1 MRKPRFF
8 VGIRE
13 IGNTT
18 LMLSR
23 GLREQGYKVTN
34 LIIKPSKKIIPQI
47 GHDRYIEISN
57 RFSYRLDL
65 IKEFLRIVRPH
76 DIFVFNYSSSFF
88 TAFLPLKYTR
98 SLGYMDLSLLKT
110 IGKKVVVFSNGSD
123 LRSHRLLVEELR
135 EAGLHSHA
143 AYIEQDLRNL
153 FSEQVDTL
161 KKIKAQTIEKYAD
174 HIFAKPD
181 RAQYLTKPFHLIWPG
196 IDVDTMEYR
205 IDQSDIPL
213 IVHAPSSNP
222 VKGTTYVLHAVNEL
236 KQDYDFRFLLCKNMP
251 NELVRRK
258 LAESEIVVDQLL
270 LPGHGLLGVEA
281 MSSGNAVLGSA
292 VPGYNG
298 FPESL
303 PIVTTTPDTI
313 YENLKT
319 VLEDPKLR
327 KDLAQK
333 GRAYVEQYH
342 DYKKV
347 TADFLEKIGEQVP

>member
-1 MRKPRFF
+1 MTSPRFF

-23 GLREQGYKVTN
+23 GLREQGYEVTN
-34 LIIKPSKKIIPQI
+34 LVIKPSKKIIPQI

-65 IKEFLRIVRPH
+65 IREFLKILCPH
-76 DIFVFNYSSSFF
+76 DIFVFNYSSSFC

-110 IGKKVVVFSNGSD
+110 MGKKVVVFSNGSD
-123 LRSHRLLVEELR
+123 LRSYRLLVEELK

-143 AYIEQDLRNL
+143 AYIKQDLSNL
-153 FSEQVDTL
+153 LSERVDKL

-181 RAQYLTKPFHLIWPG
+181 RAQYLTKQFHLIWPG
-196 IDVDTMEYR
+196 IDVDIEYR
-205 IDQSDIPL
+205 IDQSDNPL

-222 VKGTTYVLHAVNEL
+222 VKGTAYVLQAVEKL
-236 KQDYDFRFLLCKNMP
+236 KQDYNFKFLLCKNMP
-251 NELVRRK
+251 NELVRKK
-258 LAESEIVVDQLL
+258 LTEAEIVVDQLL
-270 LPGHGLLGVEA
+270 LPGHGFLGVEA

-319 VLEDPKLR
+319 MLEDPKLR

-333 GRAYVEQYH
+333 GRAYVKQYH

>member
-1 MRKPRFF
+1 MTSPRFF

-23 GLREQGYKVTN
+23 GLRELGYEVTN
-34 LIIKPSKKIIPQI
+34 LVIKPSKRIIPQI
-47 GHDRYIEISN
+47 GHDRYIRISN
-57 RFSYRLDL
+57 HISYRFDL
-65 IKEFLRIVRPH
+65 IREFLRVVRPH
-76 DIFVFNYSSSFF
+76 DIFVFNFSSSFF
-88 TAFLPLKYTR
+88 SAFLSIKYTR
-98 SLGYMDLSLLKT
+98 SLGYMDLGLLKT
-110 IGKKVVVFSNGSD
+110 MGKKVIVFSNGSD
-123 LRSHRLLVEELR
+123 LRSYRLLVEELK

-143 AYIEQDLRNL
+143 TYIEQDLSNL
-153 FSEQVDTL
+153 LSAQSDTL
-161 KKIKAQTIEKYAD
+161 KKIKARTIEKYAD

-181 RAQYLTKPFHLIWPG
+181 RAQYLTKQFHLIWPG
-196 IDVDTMEYR
+196 IDVDTMECR
-205 IDQSDIPL
+205 INQSDTPL

-222 VKGTTYVLHAVNEL
+222 VKGTAYVLRAINKL
-236 KQDYDFRFLLCKNMP
+236 KQDYEFRFLLCENMP
-251 NELVRRK
+251 NELVRKK
-258 LAESEIVVDQLL
+258 LTESEIVVDQLL

-281 MSSGNAVLGSA
+281 MSAGNSVLGSA

-303 PIVTTTPDTI
+303 PIITTTPDTI

-319 VLEDPKLR
+319 VLEDPELR

-342 DYKKV
+342 DYRRV
-347 TADFLEKIGEQVP
+347 TADFLEKIGERVP